1 MRQQLQRKMGQAMA
15 AVTDEQIEKARS
27 IDLLSYLQLNEP
39 GNLRDCR
46 NGEYC
51 LEDHDSLK
59 ISNGKWFWFSRDIGS
74 NNALDFLIE
83 VRGMEFTSAVEK
95 LADGIISTLPLQK
108 ARSPPKSR
116 NPKYLFALPTPN
128 SNHHRAAAYLIGR
141 GIHPDIIDLC
151 IQNYSLYES
160 RKYHNCV
167 FVGFEKENPRFA
179 CLQGTRDKFKQDVA
193 GSDKRFSFVFPASEC
208 GKILNVFEAPID
220 ALSFATMERENSYTW
235 RQEHYLSLG
244 GLSSKALM
252 EYLDAH
258 PEIVDIRLRL
268 DNDAPGLNA
277 MKRIRLELAENP
289 RHCKK
294 QIMAEPSPFGKDW
307 NDLLMNRNKEK
318 KEVWKSISKYT
329 HITL

>member
-1 MRQQLQRKMGQAMA
+1 MA

-27 IDLLSYLQLNEP
+27 VDLLSYLQVNEP

-74 NNALDFLIE
+74 NNALDFLIQ
-83 VRGMEFTSAVEK
+83 VRGMDFTSAVEK
-95 LADGIISTLPLQK
+95 LAGGIISAIPIQT
-108 ARSPPKSR
+108 ARSPPKSKKS
-116 NPKYLFALPTPN
+116 KYLFALPIPN
-128 SNHHRAAAYLIGR
+128 CNHHGAAVYLVGR
-141 GIHPDIIDLC
+141 GIHPAVIDLC
-151 IQNYSLYES
+151 IKNRSLYES
-160 RKYHNCV
+160 RRYHNCV

-193 GSDKRFSFVFPASEC
+193 GSDKRFSFVFPASEY
-208 GKILNVFEAPID
+208 GKILNVFESPID
-220 ALSFATMERENSYTW
+220 ALSFATMEREISYTW

-244 GLSSKALM
+244 GVSPKALM
-252 EYLDAH
+252 QYLDTH

-268 DNDAPGLNA
+268 DNDAPGLTA
-277 MKRIRLELAENP
+277 MKQLRTELESNP
-289 RHCKK
+289 RFSHCRL
-294 QIMAEPSPFGKDW
+294 MAEASPVGKDW
-307 NDLLMNRNKEK
+307 NHLLQHINKEK
-318 KEVWKSISKYT
+318 RELWKSLSKNT